1 MAKKQ
6 KKSKVLSV
14 IFVAFAAIIG
24 FVAGLIIPLYA
35 MEKTFT
41 QNIPTDNL
49 MTHTETFYTKDA
61 HTSEVAHGDINLE
74 ETELSVHFIELGN
87 KYTGDCTLIKVGKTT
102 EVLIDCG
109 SRTDSIGAVSSYI
122 NQFCT
127 DGILEYVIVTHAHQD
142 HYAGF
147 ATPKNVDS
155 IFDLYNIE
163 TIITFAKTN
172 QKETSTMYKNFCN
185 ELDDVQKREWQKDE
199 ETKKAQV
206 FTALE
211 CYNET
216 KTGAKRTY
224 DLSDDTKLEI
234 LYQQYY
240 EEKAGTEND
249 YSVCCMITSGTHNFL
264 FTGDLESGGESSLVD
279 KYRED
284 KGMNET
290 DYISVD
296 LYKAGHHGSKTSS
309 SQALLELFKPQIVCV
324 CCCAGSPEYTTK
336 NENQF
341 PTQKFIDNIA
351 KYAGITENTGT
362 DQVFVT
368 TLCIDYKNDEFTSF
382 NGNIIVA
389 LKKDE
394 FIVDD
399 VAVVVSC
406 SNNNTILKETD
417 WFKQNRN
424 CPDAWAT

>member
-1 MAKKQ
+1 MARKQ
-6 KKSKVLSV
+6 KKSKFLSV
-14 IFVAFAAIIG
+14 IFVVFSAIIG
-24 FVAGLIIPLYA
+24 FVAGLVIPLYA
-35 MEKTFT
+35 MEKDFT
-41 QNIPTDNL
+41 KDLETDIL
-49 MTHTETFYTKDA
+49 KTHTETYYTKDA
-61 HTSEVAHGDINLE
+61 HTSEVAHGDINIE

-87 KYTGDCTLIKVGKTT
+87 KYTGDCTLIKVGKT

-109 SRTDSIGAVSSYI
+109 SRTDSVGAVSSYI

-163 TIITFAKTN
+163 TIITFARTN
-172 QKETSTMYKNFCN
+172 QKDGAAMYENFKR
-185 ELDDVQKREWQKDE
+185 ELSDVQTREWKKGG
-199 ETKKAQV
+199 ETKTAKA

-224 DLSDDTKLEI
+224 DLSDDTNLEI

-240 EEKAGTEND
+240 ENYSNKENN
-249 YSVCCMITSGTHNFL
+249 YSVCCMINSGSHRFL
-264 FTGDLESGGESSLVD
+264 FTGDLEAEADGEASLVNAY
-279 KYRED
+279 K
-284 KGMNET
+284 T
-290 DYISVD
+290 DSSHTIDDNFKID

-341 PTQKFIDNIA
+341 PTQTFINNIA
-351 KYAGITENTGT
+351 PYT

-368 TLCIDYKNDEFTSF
+368 TLCIDYKNDEFESF

-394 FIVDD
+394 FIVEDH
-399 VAVVVSC
+399 AIVVSC

-417 WFKQNRN
+417 WFKQNRT
-424 CPDAWAT
+424 CPDAWATSTP

>member
-6 KKSKVLSV
+6 KKSKFLSV
-14 IFVAFAAIIG
+14 VFVVFSAIIG
-24 FVAGLIIPLYA
+24 FAAGLIIPLYA
-35 MEKTFT
+35 MENDFTKDLKTD
-41 QNIPTDNL
+41 IL
-49 MTHTETFYTKDA
+49 ETHTETFYTKDA

-87 KYTGDCTLIKVGKTT
+87 KYTGDCTLIKVGNT

-109 SRTDSIGAVSSYI
+109 SRTDSVGAVSSYI

-127 DGILEYVIVTHAHQD
+127 DGILEYVIITHAHQD

-163 TIITFAKTN
+163 TIIKFSNTN
-172 QKETSTMYKNFCN
+172 QTTSTMFKNFN
-185 ELDDVQKREWQKDE
+185 DELADVQNREWQKGD
-199 ETKKAQV
+199 ETKKAQA

-216 KTGAKRTY
+216 KAGAQKIY
-224 DLSDDTKLEI
+224 DLSANTKLEI
-234 LYQQYY
+234 LYQKYY
-240 EEKAGTEND
+240 AEHAGTENN

-264 FTGDLESGGESSLVD
+264 FTGDLEADGESSLVD
-279 KYRED
+279 RYRAD

-290 DYISVD
+290 DSISVD

-309 SQALLELFKPQIVCV
+309 SAKMLELFQPQIVCV

-351 KYAGITENTGT
+351 PYTS
-362 DQVFVT
+362 QVFVT
-368 TLCIDYKNDEFTSF
+368 TLCINYDANEFESF

-389 LKKDE
+389 LKKEED
-394 FIVDD
+394 II
-399 VAVVVSC
+399 VVSC
-406 SNNNTILKETD
+406 SNNNTPLKDTE
-417 WFKQNRN
+417 WFKQNRT
-424 CPDAWAT
+424 CPTAWAT